1 MIAERQKGMPEGCF
15 LMIAERQKGMMTV
28 QEQGSGKVKN
38 TIKLLVIGF
47 GLAGIMFLV
56 IYGGSGKRRTYTY
69 SNEYVQLQELPAL
82 LDFYYYTAEE
92 WKEKLKEE
100 DFGETVT
107 QETLD
112 WILEQTSSKEYIT
125 YGTEEV
131 STERSFF
138 SFGSQ
143 KKSKSISRA
152 EWNEFYG
159 KLLDLLDD
167 EKTVR
172 RSDEIILKQED
183 DSLVCSSGTYR
194 MTLSDLEVLP
204 MTAMGFYIREDRIIG
219 ISDLKSKS
227 AVLSNVYI
235 QKTENETISFLL
247 KHETYEL
254 KLPSGED
261 SMGAGENTEALTE
274 ELSLPSGED
283 TQTPSNE
290 IFLSIGHVCDLV
302 WEDGAIARVLVK
314 EDTIQGN
321 LIAVNDTTIEIEGY
335 GEISRSQDLPV
346 YKAYGTIEQ
355 KELSDI
361 VIANMK
367 VEYVV
372 AEERVEAIL
381 LTEPA
386 QISRIRVL
394 LLAEDGSAYHEEV
407 WIGANAPYQVITK
420 KGKKK
425 KKEDA
430 VVKAGKLLGTE
441 QNSVRLK
448 AQGKNG
454 QLYLCT
460 ASGKRM
466 SYGYYGT
473 LELRKYP
480 QGYAIVNELP
490 IEQYLCSVVPSEM
503 PSSYEPEALKAQAV
517 CARSYAYIQLEHG
530 DYAAFGAHVDDTTN
544 YQVYNKQERDE
555 KTTAAVLDTAGTVIR
570 YQGETAEAYYFSTSA
585 GVTGNGDAWHLDE
598 DPKYGYLSGSL
609 VKEGGGETDLSTE
622 EAFAAFIAQP
632 DTAAYENG
640 KPFFRWTA
648 AGDFSSEETQNKMKE
663 IIVTRKEK
671 TPKDISFYNAKG
683 REKKDM
689 NGFGSLVRLAVTGRS
704 KNGVILQL
712 KLEYENGSV
721 LVGNEYN
728 VRSLLGAGVKELTLS
743 DGSKRESAL
752 LPSAYTTLIPLE
764 NGTYR
769 MDGGGY
775 GHGIGMSQ
783 NGAQGMA
790 LAGKSCGE
798 ILQFF
803 FQDIELTNGDAK

>member
-1 MIAERQKGMPEGCF
+1 
-15 LMIAERQKGMMTV
+15 
-28 QEQGSGKVKN
+28 
-38 TIKLLVIGF
+38 
-47 GLAGIMFLV
+47 
-56 IYGGSGKRRTYTY
+56 
-69 SNEYVQLQELPAL
+69 
-82 LDFYYYTAEE
+82 
-92 WKEKLKEE
+92 
-100 DFGETVT
+100 
-107 QETLD
+107 
-112 WILEQTSSKEYIT
+112 
-125 YGTEEV
+125 
-131 STERSFF
+131 
-138 SFGSQ
+138 
-143 KKSKSISRA
+143 
-152 EWNEFYG
+152 
-159 KLLDLLDD
+159 
-167 EKTVR
+167 
-172 RSDEIILKQED
+172 
-183 DSLVCSSGTYR
+183 
-194 MTLSDLEVLP
+194 
-204 MTAMGFYIREDRIIG
+204 
-219 ISDLKSKS
+219 
-227 AVLSNVYI
+227 
-235 QKTENETISFLL
+235 
-247 KHETYEL
+247 
-254 KLPSGED
+254 
-261 SMGAGENTEALTE
+261 MGAGENTEALTE

-490 IEQYLCSVVPSEM
+490 IEQYLCSVV
-503 PSSYEPEALKAQAV
+503 QIG
-517 CARSYAYIQLEHG
+517 R
-530 DYAAFGAHVDDTTN
+530 AHV
-544 YQVYNKQERDE
+544 
-555 KTTAAVLDTAGTVIR
+555 
-570 YQGETAEAYYFSTSA
+570 
-585 GVTGNGDAWHLDE
+585 
-598 DPKYGYLSGSL
+598 
-609 VKEGGGETDLSTE
+609 
-622 EAFAAFIAQP
+622 
-632 DTAAYENG
+632 
-640 KPFFRWTA
+640 
-648 AGDFSSEETQNKMKE
+648 
-663 IIVTRKEK
+663 
-671 TPKDISFYNAKG
+671 
-683 REKKDM
+683 
-689 NGFGSLVRLAVTGRS
+689 
-704 KNGVILQL
+704 
-712 KLEYENGSV
+712 
-721 LVGNEYN
+721 
-728 VRSLLGAGVKELTLS
+728 
-743 DGSKRESAL
+743 
-752 LPSAYTTLIPLE
+752 
-764 NGTYR
+764 
-769 MDGGGY
+769 
-775 GHGIGMSQ
+775 
-783 NGAQGMA
+783 
-790 LAGKSCGE
+790 
-798 ILQFF
+798 
-803 FQDIELTNGDAK
+803 